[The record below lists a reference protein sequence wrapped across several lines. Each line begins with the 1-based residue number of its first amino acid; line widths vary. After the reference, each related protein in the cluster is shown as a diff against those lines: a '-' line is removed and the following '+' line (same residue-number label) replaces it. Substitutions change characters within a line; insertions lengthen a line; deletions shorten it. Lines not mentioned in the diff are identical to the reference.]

1 MNLDDALDALV
12 TPTTGQQIPVSRLPA
27 GWVPSVA
34 YESDG
39 RAHVVTLGEGT
50 PGPDD
55 WTDEVRALGVTV
67 PPGWVCRLV
76 KVSHDP
82 AAWIRRGQGEDAVTV
97 PVTRRVWSVE
107 PARTRVDIEEL
118 LGAIGRRKP
127 KPVAAT
133 GDGYAAVLC
142 LADWQIGKETA
153 AGGSELPVTRALDAL
168 DRFVSNVKRNRQRR
182 PVDVIVL
189 AALGDMC
196 EGVASQNGG
205 VALFSDLT
213 VTEQIRVVRRLLL
226 EHVKAVA
233 PLAERIVIPVA
244 PGNHDE
250 PHRLMGMKPRATDS
264 WLVDVAAQV
273 SDALTLA
280 GGFDHV
286 EIVTPDPDDLTVTV
300 EACGTIIGATHGHV
314 FRKGKGHD
322 WWARQAHARHRIA
335 AADILLTGHYHHLRI
350 EQDADRLWMQAGT
363 IDPGSPWFDQRHGGA
378 AKPGVLTFYTRN
390 GAVHDIEV
398 L

>member
-1 MNLDDALDALV
+1 MLSDDLDRLIE
-12 TPTTGQQIPVSRLPA
+12 PTDGAQVPTLRVPA
-27 GWVPSVA
+27 GWSPSVA
-34 YESDG
+34 YSRDG
-39 RAHVVTLGEGT
+39 RAEIVTIGEGT
-50 PGPDD
+50 PDADD
-55 WTDEVRALGVTV
+55 WTSEVRALGVTV
-67 PPGWVCRLV
+67 PDGWRCRLV

-82 AAWIRRGQGEDAVTV
+82 AAWIRHGQGEDAVTV
-97 PVTRRVWSVE
+97 PVTRRVWALE
-107 PARTRVDIEEL
+107 PVRQALDVDEL
-118 LGAIGRRKP
+118 LTAIGKRRP
-127 KPVAAT
+127 APAPAT

-153 AGGSELPVTRALDAL
+153 AGGSVDTAGRALDAL
-168 DRFVSNVKRNRQRR
+168 DVFVRKVKADRKRR
-182 PVDVIVL
+182 PVGTIVL

-213 VTEQIRVVRRLLL
+213 VTEQIRVVRRLML

-250 PHRLMGMKPRATDS
+250 PHRLMGLKPRATDS
-264 WLVDVAAQV
+264 FLVDVAAQV
-273 SDALTLA
+273 WDALQLA
-280 GGFDHV
+280 GGFDHI
-286 EIVTPDPDDLTVTV
+286 EIVTPDLDDLTVTV
-300 EACGTIIGATHGHV
+300 EAAGTIIGATHGHV
-314 FRKGKGHD
+314 FRKGKAHE

-350 EQDADRLWMQAGT
+350 EQDGDRLWMQAGT
-363 IDPGSPWFDQRHGGA
+363 IDPGSPWFDQRHGGSA
-378 AKPGVLTFYTRN
+378 TPGVLTFYTRD
-390 GAVHDIEV
+390 GKVRDVDV